1 MLLVTSMEKEITRAI
16 GQRRQQE
23 RVREESN
30 QPEIYNY

>member
-1 MLLVTSMEKEITRAI
+1 MMLATSMEKEITRAI
-16 GQRRQQE
+16 DRQGKQE